1 MGEDW
6 ASKYRP
12 STLEEVLG
20 NPGAVK
26 TLKEWAVSWD
36 SGIPGKRAVILI
48 GTPGIGKTSAA
59 LALAS
64 DMGWGVVEMN
74 ASDQRTG
81 GAIEDI
87 AIRGAMFDSFSNTG
101 EYLRSSEGGR
111 KLIILDE
118 ADNLFGRQDRG
129 AIPAIVKLISETKQ
143 PVILIVNDFYELSRR
158 SSTIKNKTLQ
168 IDFRRPV
175 TGTITKVL
183 TEIAEKE
190 GVEIKPGVLKSI
202 AENAY
207 GDMRA
212 AVSDLQSI
220 AQGKTEIAGDVSDML
235 SERDGRSSMFDF
247 VHAVFRKNDPA
258 AARAVL
264 RETDSDPGTA
274 LLWVDENLPHEY
286 TDKRELVKGYERL
299 SRADIYLG
307 RVHRRQHY
315 RFWSYAGDMLSFGVA
330 SVKSHGGSGGG
341 RLRFPQYLSK
351 MSRSRSVRNMKK
363 EITLKLAVYMHTS
376 TKRVESDVIQYLKII
391 AANDEGF
398 RIMLI
403 REVGLEQEELAFL
416 LGEKVDSSVV
426 TGAMKTAFPEPVKKT
441 KPAPKEKETP
451 VEITVSEK
459 IPTPGENQKSL
470 FDF

>member
-111 KLIILDE
+111 KLIILEE

-143 PVILIVNDFYELSRR
+143 PVILIGR
-158 SSTIKNKTLQ
+158 Q
-168 IDFRRPV
+168 I
-175 TGTITKVL
+175 G
-183 TEIAEKE
+183 
-190 GVEIKPGVLKSI
+190 
-202 AENAY
+202 
-207 GDMRA
+207 RA
-212 AVSDLQSI
+212 HV
-220 AQGKTEIAGDVSDML
+220 
-235 SERDGRSSMFDF
+235 
-247 VHAVFRKNDPA
+247 
-258 AARAVL
+258 
-264 RETDSDPGTA
+264 
-274 LLWVDENLPHEY
+274 
-286 TDKRELVKGYERL
+286 
-299 SRADIYLG
+299 
-307 RVHRRQHY
+307 
-315 RFWSYAGDMLSFGVA
+315 
-330 SVKSHGGSGGG
+330 
-341 RLRFPQYLSK
+341 
-351 MSRSRSVRNMKK
+351 
-363 EITLKLAVYMHTS
+363 
-376 TKRVESDVIQYLKII
+376 
-391 AANDEGF
+391 
-398 RIMLI
+398 
-403 REVGLEQEELAFL
+403 
-416 LGEKVDSSVV
+416 
-426 TGAMKTAFPEPVKKT
+426 
-441 KPAPKEKETP
+441 
-451 VEITVSEK
+451 
-459 IPTPGENQKSL
+459 
-470 FDF
+470 